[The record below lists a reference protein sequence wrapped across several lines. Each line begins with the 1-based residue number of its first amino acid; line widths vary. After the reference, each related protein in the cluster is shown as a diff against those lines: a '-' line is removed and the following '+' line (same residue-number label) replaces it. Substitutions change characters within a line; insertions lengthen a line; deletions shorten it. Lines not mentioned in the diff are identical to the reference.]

1 MLNALN
7 PVADINSYIEYF
19 TNHGYAIRPELFY
32 DKQLLDTIRLDEKH
46 FVFYR
51 LANETPIQNGA
62 AKLQIRRWA
71 PLQAH
76 TVPLDEGVPPFS
88 DKGSMEKYE
97 INTFQY
103 GRYMEFTDKVDFE
116 VIDPVIAHYTKE
128 YAIVAMETLDL
139 LARDALVTVASAFYA
154 GQVANFQSLTLE
166 ASKPSLEDLRV
177 IALSMKK
184 QLVKP
189 RSGNRYMVIGTPDFY
204 FDMIDDALVQKYM
217 TINQTTKG
225 FYDDMGPIPPMFGLE
240 FYETMH
246 VDNSGEFHATISS
259 VEDDYL
265 LVARYN
271 TSTSK
276 MQYQVIAGTTY
287 KKPRLDSSSNPDN
300 YVYDS
305 RTGKK
310 ASYIPGLKYWD
321 LDAYNQTISDGHG
334 TYYEVKVDRIFVL
347 GADCLTRT
355 CIAGQGNAK
364 MYVKALGS
372 AGVLDPIDQR
382 QSIGFKINSVG
393 FGSTRT
399 EAVAIYYCI
408 PTQLNPDFN

>member
-19 TNHGYAIRPELFY
+19 NNHGYAIRPELFY
-32 DKQLLDTIRLDEKH
+32 DKQLLDTIRLDEKQ

-51 LANETPIQNGA
+51 LANTTPIQNNA

-97 INTFQY
+97 INTFSY
-103 GRYMEFTDKVDFE
+103 GRYMEFTDRVDFE

-128 YAIVAMETLDL
+128 YSIVAMETLDL

-154 GQVANFQSLTLE
+154 GQVPNFQSLTLE
-166 ASKPSLEDLRV
+166 SKPSLEDLRV

-189 RSGNRYMVIGTPDFY
+189 RNGNRYHVIGTPDFY
-204 FDMIDDALVQKYM
+204 FDMIEDPLVQKYM

-225 FYDDMGPIPPMFGLE
+225 VYDDMGPIPPMFGLE

-287 KKPRLDSSSNPDN
+287 KKPHLDSSSNPDN

-310 ASYIPGLKYWD
+310 ASYIPGRKVWNIPENFQELKV
-321 LDAYNQTISDGHG
+321 H
-334 TYYEVKVDRIFVL
+334 RIFVL

-355 CIAGQGNAK
+355 EIAGQGNAK
-364 MYVKALGS
+364 MYVKPLGS

-399 EAVAIYYCI
+399 EAVVCYYCV
-408 PTQLNPDFN
+408 PSQANLA

>member
-276 MQYQVIAGTTY
+276 MQYQAIAGTTY
-287 KKPRLDSSSNPDN
+287 KKPHLDSSSNPDN

-321 LDAYNQTISDGHG
+321 LDAYNSTITDGHG

>member
-7 PVADINSYIEYF
+7 PVTDINSYIEYF

-287 KKPRLDSSSNPDN
+287 KKPHLDSASNPDN

-321 LDAYNQTISDGHG
+321 LDAYNKTITDNYG

>member
-7 PVADINSYIEYF
+7 PVANINSFIEYF
-19 TNHGYAIRPELFY
+19 TNHGYSIRPELFY
-32 DKQLLDTIRLDEKH
+32 DKQLLDTIRLDESH

-51 LANETPIQNGA
+51 LANTTPIQGNA
-62 AKLQIRRWA
+62 EKLQIRRWA
-71 PLQAH
+71 PLEAH
-76 TVPLDEGVPPFS
+76 TVPLAEGIPPMS
-88 DKGSMEKYE
+88 DKGSMESYE
-97 INTFQY
+97 IGTFSY
-103 GRYMEFTDKVDFE
+103 GRYMEFTDRVDFE
-116 VIDPVIAHYTKE
+116 TIDPVIAHYTRE

-139 LARDALVTVASAFYA
+139 LAREALTTVAQSAYA
-154 GQVANFQSLTLE
+154 KARANFASLEIGDT
-166 ASKPSLEDLRV
+166 PSLNDLRV

-189 RSGNRYMVIGTPDFY
+189 RNGNRYHVIGTPDFY
-204 FDMIDDALVQKYM
+204 FDMISDPLVEKYM

-246 VDNSGEFHATISS
+246 IDDSGEYTTTEGTFLRVFKNESGT
-259 VEDDYL
+259 Y
-265 LVARYN
+265 
-271 TSTSK
+271 T
-276 MQYQVIAGTTY
+276 YQNLDATTY
-287 KKPRLDSSSNPDN
+287 RVNAEDN
-300 YVYDS
+300 YVRDS

-310 ASYIPGLKYWD
+310 ASYIPGRKVWNIPENFQELKV
-321 LDAYNQTISDGHG
+321 H
-334 TYYEVKVDRIFVL
+334 RIFVL

-355 CIAGQGNAK
+355 EIAGQGNAK
-364 MYVKALGS
+364 MYVKPLGS

-399 EAVAIYYCI
+399 EAVVCYYCV
-408 PTQLNPDFN
+408 PSQANLA

>member
-7 PVADINSYIEYF
+7 PVANINSFIEYF
-19 TNHGYAIRPELFY
+19 RNHGYSIRPELFY
-32 DKQLLDTIRLDEKH
+32 DKQLLDTIRLDESH

-51 LANETPIQNGA
+51 LANTTPIQGNA
-62 AKLQIRRWA
+62 EKLQIRRWA
-71 PLQAH
+71 PLEAH
-76 TVPLDEGVPPFS
+76 TVPLAEGVPPMS
-88 DKGSMEKYE
+88 DKGSMESYE
-97 INTFQY
+97 IGTFSY
-103 GRYMEFTDKVDFE
+103 GRYMEFTDRVDFE
-116 VIDPVIAHYTKE
+116 TIDPVIAHYTQE

-139 LARDALVTVASAFYA
+139 LAREALTTVAQSAYA
-154 GQVANFQSLTLE
+154 KARANFASLEIGDT
-166 ASKPSLEDLRV
+166 PSLNDLRV

-189 RSGNRYMVIGTPDFY
+189 RNGNRYHVIGTPDFY
-204 FDMIDDALVQKYM
+204 FDMISDPLVEKYM

-246 VDNSGEFHATISS
+246 IDDSGEYTTTEGTFLRVFKNEGGVYT
-259 VEDDYL
+259 
-265 LVARYN
+265 
-271 TSTSK
+271 
-276 MQYQVIAGTTY
+276 YQNLDATTY
-287 KKPRLDSSSNPDN
+287 RVNAEDN
-300 YVYDS
+300 YVRDS

-310 ASYIPGLKYWD
+310 ASYIPDRKVWNIPENFQELKV
-321 LDAYNQTISDGHG
+321 H
-334 TYYEVKVDRIFVL
+334 RIFVL

-355 CIAGQGNAK
+355 EIAGQGNAK
-364 MYVKALGS
+364 MYVKPLGS

-399 EAVAIYYCI
+399 EAVVCYYCV
-408 PTQLNPDFN
+408 PSQANLA

>member
-7 PVADINSYIEYF
+7 PVANINSFIEYF
-19 TNHGYAIRPELFY
+19 TNHGYSIRPELFY
-32 DKQLLDTIRLDEKH
+32 DKQLLDTIRLDESH

-51 LANETPIQNGA
+51 LANTTPIQGNA
-62 AKLQIRRWA
+62 EKLQIRRWA
-71 PLQAH
+71 PLEAH
-76 TVPLDEGVPPFS
+76 TVPLSEGIPPMS
-88 DKGSMEKYE
+88 DKGSMESYE
-97 INTFQY
+97 IGTFSY
-103 GRYMEFTDKVDFE
+103 GRYMEFTDRVDFE
-116 VIDPVIAHYTKE
+116 TIDPVIAHYTRE

-139 LARDALVTVASAFYA
+139 LAREALTTVAQAAYA
-154 GQVANFQSLTLE
+154 KARANFASLEIGDT
-166 ASKPSLEDLRV
+166 PSLNDLRV

-189 RSGNRYMVIGTPDFY
+189 RNGNRYHVIGTPDFY
-204 FDMIDDALVQKYM
+204 FDMISDPLVEKYM

-246 VDNSGEFHATISS
+246 IDDSGEYTTTEGTFLRVFKNESGTYTYQNLDAATYR
-259 VEDDYL
+259 VNAE
-265 LVARYN
+265 
-271 TSTSK
+271 
-276 MQYQVIAGTTY
+276 
-287 KKPRLDSSSNPDN
+287 DN
-300 YVYDS
+300 YVRDS

-310 ASYIPGLKYWD
+310 ASYIPGRKVWNIPENFQELKV
-321 LDAYNQTISDGHG
+321 H
-334 TYYEVKVDRIFVL
+334 RIFVL

-355 CIAGQGNAK
+355 EIAGQGNAK
-364 MYVKALGS
+364 MYVKPLGS

-399 EAVAIYYCI
+399 EAVVCYYCV
-408 PTQLNPDFN
+408 PSQANLA

>member
-51 LANETPIQNGA
+51 LAKTTPIQGGA
-62 AKLQIRRWA
+62 EKLQIRRWA

-97 INTFQY
+97 IGTFQY
-103 GRYMEFTDKVDFE
+103 GRYMEFTDKVDFN
-116 VIDPVIAHYTKE
+116 VIDPVIAHYTQE

-139 LARDALVTVASAFYA
+139 LARDALVTVASSFYA
-154 GQVANFQSLTLE
+154 GQVESFEDLTIDCT
-166 ASKPSLEDLRV
+166 PSLEDLRV
-177 IALSMKK
+177 IVLSMKK

-189 RSGNRYMVIGTPDFY
+189 IGSRYHVIGTPDFY
-204 FDMIDDALVQKYM
+204 FDMINDALVQKYM

-225 FYDDMGPIPPMFGLE
+225 FFDDMGPIPPMFGME

-246 VDNSGEFHATISS
+246 VDNSGEFHGIVNGT
-259 VEDDYL
+259 EDDYL
-265 LVARYN
+265 LVAPVDA
-271 TSTSK
+271 
-276 MQYQVIAGTTY
+276 QG
-287 KKPRLDSSSNPDN
+287 NPDN
-300 YVYDS
+300 YVRDS
-305 RTGKK
+305 RTGQK
-310 ASYIPGLKYWD
+310 ASYIPNLKVWD
-321 LDAYNQTISDGHG
+321 LDAFNTAQSATANPYVEI
-334 TYYEVKVDRIFVL
+334 KVDRIFVL

-355 CIAGQGNAK
+355 EIAGQGNAK

-393 FGSTRT
+393 FGSTRP
-399 EAVAIYYCI
+399 EAVAIYYCV
-408 PTQLNPDFN
+408 PTQLNADFN